1 MRKLLQVSLAVM
13 ALLVALVFGPE
24 THVHQGGSPNEAT
37 VVHIHFGTAGHVH
50 SKTVSGSGISFDH
63 TEGHAIYLNAFSTI
77 TTHVAAI
84 PIFIAELG
92 NYLAPRFSAIAEVSL
107 PEVNAH
113 SPPLIRSS
121 RPRSPPLIFTA

>member
-1 MRKLLQVSLAVM
+1 M

-50 SKTVSGSGISFDH
+50 SKTVSGSGISFEH

-77 TTHVAAI
+77 TTHTVAVS
-84 PIFIAELG
+84 IFVAEVG
-92 NYLAPRFSAIAEVSL
+92 NLLAPRFSTIAEVSL

-113 SPPLIRSS
+113 SPPLISS
-121 RPRSPPLIFTA
+121 LRPRSPPLNFIA

>member
-1 MRKLLQVSLAVM
+1 M

-50 SKTVSGSGISFDH
+50 SKTVFGSGISFEH
-63 TEGHAIYLNAFSTI
+63 TEGHAIYPNTFSTI
-77 TTHVAAI
+77 TTHAAAV
-84 PIFIAELG
+84 PSFIAELG
-92 NYLAPRFSAIAEVSL
+92 NFFAPRFGAVAEVSL

-113 SPPLIRSS
+113 SPPLISS
-121 RPRSPPLIFTA
+121 LRPRSPPLNFIA

>member
-1 MRKLLQVSLAVM
+1 M

-50 SKTVSGSGISFDH
+50 SKTVSGSGILFEH

-113 SPPLIRSS
+113 SPPLISS
-121 RPRSPPLIFTA
+121 PRPRSPPLNFTL